1 VSAVTGTRPRPAVPS
16 SRPPLPALPAPLAAW
31 LPGAASSV
39 AAARD
44 AARGF
49 VAAARLEDPERGVDL
64 VVSELVTNAV
74 AQVDGCGAQV
84 RLGLELLLP
93 GHVRVTV
100 WDPISGQPRRPQ
112 RMADTWAETGR
123 GLILVGAY
131 ASAWGTRPE
140 ELGKSVW
147 ADVPVL
153 APAWWRP
160 AGTVPGQG
168 TPGTLAG

>member
-1 VSAVTGTRPRPAVPS
+1 M
-16 SRPPLPALPAPLAAW
+16 
-31 LPGAASSV
+31 

-74 AQVDGCGAQV
+74 AQVDGSSAQV

-100 WDPISGQPRRPQ
+100 WDPISGQPCRPQ

-131 ASAWGTRPE
+131 ASAWGVASE

-147 ADVPVL
+147 AAVAVL
-153 APAWWRP
+153 APAWWSP
-160 AGTVPGQG
+160 SGTVPGQG
-168 TPGTLAG
+168 SPGAIAR